1 MKAFGLIALLFSSLS
16 LAATS
21 KSVITHPVEK
31 TYECAQ
37 YTDNK
42 FSEANGFETDNAPI
56 DEITVIHQ
64 KTTEF
69 VIDKN
74 KIWEDGTT
82 MVNLS
87 GDSRL
92 NTGSDHNSLFV
103 KKHNEE
109 GTPYFMA
116 FFFDDKAANRAV
128 VLGQCVRK

>member
-1 MKAFGLIALLFSSLS
+1 MKAFGLLILFFSSLA
-16 LAATS
+16 LASTG
-21 KSVITHPVEK
+21 KSVNSTFVEK

-42 FSEANGFETDNAPI
+42 YSKENGFETDNSPI

-64 KTTEF
+64 KAGEF
-69 VIDKN
+69 IIDKN
-74 KIWEDGTT
+74 KIWKDGAT

-87 GDSRL
+87 GESRMD
-92 NTGSDHNSLFV
+92 NGSNHNSLFL
-103 KKHNEE
+103 KKENFE

-116 FFFDDKAANRAV
+116 FFFDDKTANRAV